1 MSAYVIVD
9 VDPHDLETY
18 QEYRKLAP
26 ATVHAYGGTYLV
38 RGNTIQHWEGHWTP
52 KYIAVLEFES
62 VDRAKAWYESAEY
75 SAVKPMRQRS
85 TRSNMILVDG
95 IAPGTLATGSSVPTG
110 HS

>member
-62 VDRAKAWYESAEY
+62 FDRAKAWYESAEY